1 MRNKFAKNSV
11 ADFKL
16 GRQDHLWPRMLTGF
30 QVIIPRGMN
39 FTRAQLYPLVAA
51 CQITRYRPV
60 LHAWKAL
67 MLLCRFLFILDF
79 TVTRI
84 QLVILLDFISINTV
98 FLFFSLNFF
107 RILIGPMDLGLA

>member
-1 MRNKFAKNSV
+1 
-11 ADFKL
+11 
-16 GRQDHLWPRMLTGF
+16 
-30 QVIIPRGMN
+30 
-39 FTRAQLYPLVAA
+39 
-51 CQITRYRPV
+51 
-60 LHAWKAL
+60 

-98 FLFFSLNFF
+98 FSFFSLNFF